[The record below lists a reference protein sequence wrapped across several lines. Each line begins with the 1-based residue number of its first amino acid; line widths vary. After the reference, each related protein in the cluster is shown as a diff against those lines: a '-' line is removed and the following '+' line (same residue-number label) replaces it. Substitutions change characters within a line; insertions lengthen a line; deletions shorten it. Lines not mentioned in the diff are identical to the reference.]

1 MWHEMG
7 IVNSYTM
14 EATFCGSNL
23 GSCEGY
29 HFSTKEFELMGY
41 HFCDTLLDYCDPDQT
56 KVEYILNQLT
66 EDYRQAI
73 VDKLES
79 LGVQVPSGVDPLD
92 VEFDSDILSGVDS
105 RYTLCTRACTC
116 IIHTLPYM
124 CMCTYIYTCIYAC
137 SIGNRYTCMYNI

>member
-1 MWHEMG
+1 MWREMG

-23 GSCEGY
+23 GTCEGY

-56 KVEYILNQLT
+56 KVEYVLNQLT

-73 VDKLES
+73 VDKLQS
-79 LGVQVPSGVDPLD
+79 LGVNVPDGVDPLD

-105 RYTLCTRACTC
+105 RYTSVYSHKLISMLVYTVC
-116 IIHTLPYM
+116 IGILYGLHVDQIIEHM
-124 CMCTYIYTCIYAC
+124 
-137 SIGNRYTCMYNI
+137 